1 MGIVE
6 KQRKQIA
13 NLEAKNRMLKRMYET
28 KKVEAVKAMTAEAAA
43 EYILICALEKLGGT
57 MEVSKKDIENARKRE
72 AAGKILP
79 DGTIQYI
86 LLNQGERPDGTEG
99 TE

>member
-6 KQRKQIA
+6 KQRNQIA

-28 KKVEAVKAMTAEAAA
+28 KKAEESKAVIAEAAA
-43 EYILICALEKLGGT
+43 EYVLICALEKLGGK
-57 MEVSKKDIENARKRE
+57 MEVRKKDMENARKRE
-72 AAGKILP
+72 AAGKMLP

-86 LLNQGERPDGTEG
+86 LLNQDERPDETAGTE
-99 TE
+99 

>member
-6 KQRKQIA
+6 KQRNQIA

-28 KKVEAVKAMTAEAAA
+28 KKAEEAKAVIAEAAA
-43 EYILICALEKLGGT
+43 ECVLICALEKLGGT
-57 MEVSKKDIENARKRE
+57 MEVSKKDMENAKKRE

-86 LLNQGERPDGTEG
+86 LLNQDERPDGKEETE
-99 TE
+99 